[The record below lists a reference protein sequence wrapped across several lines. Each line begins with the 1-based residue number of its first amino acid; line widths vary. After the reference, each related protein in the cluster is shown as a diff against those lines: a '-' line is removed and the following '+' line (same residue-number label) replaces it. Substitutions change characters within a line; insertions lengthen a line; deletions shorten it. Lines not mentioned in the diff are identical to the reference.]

1 MNWLARQNKRIILMM
16 CAILFICGMVLQ
28 IGNVQAS
35 AANVESK
42 YSYDGAG
49 RLNDAQSTTGQSI
62 DYVYDNNGNI
72 THKLSTLHFKGS
84 DQSMMQNLSVNQTSG
99 AKNTVEFWMKWDGTN
114 SVMPFSWNT
123 HYALWFA
130 DGFFG
135 FNTGESNI
143 IGIPSDQLKD
153 KWVHVAA
160 IFYNGVPNTT
170 DNELYINGVKQNIA
184 AVKGKTTYPVSATPK
199 AFISGNSD
207 KNLYRFGGKIGEVR
221 IWNYPLSQEEVQT
234 NRDQVLMLREPGLV
248 EYRKLGRVPA
258 SKDFKRKEQ
267 LMLNNISANNKAG
280 AKNTVEFWM
289 YWDGT
294 DSVLPFSWNT
304 NYSLWFADG
313 YFGFNTGE
321 SNIIGISS
329 AKLRNRWVH
338 VAATFYNGIPNA
350 VDNELYINGV
360 KQNLAAV
367 KGNTSYSVAATTS
380 AFISGSGDRDLYRF
394 GGKLGEMRVWSYPLT
409 QPEIKANMYKMLSG
423 MEEGL
428 AGYWKLSEAPQL
440 NSSLKFNSTNQIK
453 MNNVEVNQ
461 SAGAKNTVEFWMK
474 WDGTNSVM
482 PFSWNTNYSLWIADG
497 YFGFNTGESN
507 IIGIPSDQL
516 KDKWVH
522 VAAIFYNGVPNT
534 TDNELYING
543 VKQNITEVKGKTTYT
558 VAATSS
564 AFISGTEH
572 ASWYRF
578 GGMLGEMRVWN
589 YPLTQDQIHANLY
602 KVFTGTEVGLAGYWK
617 LDDGFKPDTALHFTS
632 TNQVSL
638 QNIKVDQAAGAKN
651 TVEFWMKW
659 DGTNSVMPFSWNTNY
674 SLWIADGYF
683 GFNTG
688 EGNIIGI
695 PSAQLKD
702 KWVHVAAT
710 FYNGVPNA
718 TDNELYINGVKQN
731 ITAVKGKTTYSVAAT
746 PSAFISGNS
755 DKSLYRF
762 AGKLGEMRIWN
773 YRLLQSEVQANIYKV
788 ISGKE
793 SGLVEHWKAHS

>member
-1 MNWLARQNKRIILMM
+1 
-16 CAILFICGMVLQ
+16 
-28 IGNVQAS
+28 
-35 AANVESK
+35 
-42 YSYDGAG
+42 
-49 RLNDAQSTTGQSI
+49 
-62 DYVYDNNGNI
+62 
-72 THKLSTLHFKGS
+72 
-84 DQSMMQNLSVNQTSG
+84 
-99 AKNTVEFWMKWDGTN
+99 
-114 SVMPFSWNT
+114 
-123 HYALWFA
+123 
-130 DGFFG
+130 
-135 FNTGESNI
+135 
-143 IGIPSDQLKD
+143 
-153 KWVHVAA
+153 
-160 IFYNGVPNTT
+160 
-170 DNELYINGVKQNIA
+170 
-184 AVKGKTTYPVSATPK
+184 
-199 AFISGNSD
+199 
-207 KNLYRFGGKIGEVR
+207 
-221 IWNYPLSQEEVQT
+221 
-234 NRDQVLMLREPGLV
+234 
-248 EYRKLGRVPA
+248 
-258 SKDFKRKEQ
+258 
-267 LMLNNISANNKAG
+267 
-280 AKNTVEFWM
+280 
-289 YWDGT
+289 
-294 DSVLPFSWNT
+294 
-304 NYSLWFADG
+304 
-313 YFGFNTGE
+313 
-321 SNIIGISS
+321 
-329 AKLRNRWVH
+329 
-338 VAATFYNGIPNA
+338 
-350 VDNELYINGV
+350 
-360 KQNLAAV
+360 
-367 KGNTSYSVAATTS
+367 
-380 AFISGSGDRDLYRF
+380 
-394 GGKLGEMRVWSYPLT
+394 
-409 QPEIKANMYKMLSG
+409 
-423 MEEGL
+423 
-428 AGYWKLSEAPQL
+428 
-440 NSSLKFNSTNQIK
+440 
-453 MNNVEVNQ
+453 
-461 SAGAKNTVEFWMK
+461 
-474 WDGTNSVM
+474 
-482 PFSWNTNYSLWIADG
+482 
-497 YFGFNTGESN
+497 
-507 IIGIPSDQL
+507 
-516 KDKWVH
+516 VH